1 MGPGWMAVIAIV
13 VFVAVFALLNVLE
26 KGSID

>member
-13 VFVAVFALLNVLE
+13 VFVAAFALLNVLE